1 MRYLLPNVLPWSVL
15 VVIVAW
21 PCGALIADDDSSP
34 QLMPIVRSMP
44 AMEPAAPAGSS
55 ATSSPAVAAATDAPS
70 APHLYVN
77 SREVRAP
84 LDPATC
90 EGVQPGRD
98 QAVVLYVSGNRGRTW
113 VRTQKRTLPTA
124 ALEFRA
130 VTDGTYWAIFRGEAV
145 ASRGADPLPGA
156 RPDLIITV
164 DTSPPQVAS
173 LTASAARENEPVRIA
188 WQVSDPGSSIG
199 GVKIAAAQG
208 QSKETLPPQ
217 EVTPSPEG
225 SALVGPLSAG
235 TWDFAVTF
243 VDLAGN
249 MTTACC
255 RTTVTPVAAAQVAA
269 EPAPAAAPSPPPA
282 STPVAEPVEASP
294 TPTPVQPVAAPQA
307 DAPVAPPSS
316 ATSPAPTSQEPR
328 MEPVPPPASSM
339 MTSELP
345 AAAPRPSP
353 VAPVTGAA
361 ESPSPE
367 AVAPARG
374 RGDQWV
380 EPGGEVRATA
390 ETPLLRSRMLSISY
404 TWDEEHPPDRVGLWV
419 TTDGG
424 RTWQL
429 DHVAERL
436 TGLFVFQAPADG
448 VYGFHTHREA
458 GGNTWGVPLS
468 GEAPQM
474 EIIVDTEP
482 PRVQWTSPLGVEAA
496 GGAARQPV
504 KVTGTAVLAWQAT
517 DANLGK
523 RPARL
528 DWRAFGQTLWQPIAA
543 DLPGSGSYTWTVPEA
558 ASGTLEVRITVLDRA
573 GHLAS
578 ADVSLEIVRPAAAE
592 TPPPSAAP
600 TTEQASQDAVAESQ
614 RAYAMATLSRL
625 QENWADAERQ
635 LQRATTLNP
644 DHVRAWVDLGGIY
657 AAGRRWDPAVDA
669 YRKAVTLQPENVNAL
684 LGLSRSLAARGDT
697 DGALRTVET
706 LLNLSP
712 TDGDALVLHGD
723 LLWKSGRHDEARQ
736 SWLRALDSG
745 GGHEGRLAAIQ
756 KRLQLKR

>member
-1 MRYLLPNVLPWSVL
+1 
-15 VVIVAW
+15 
-21 PCGALIADDDSSP
+21 
-34 QLMPIVRSMP
+34 MPIVRSMP
-44 AMEPAAPAGSS
+44 AIEPAGTAPAGSS
-55 ATSSPAVAAATDAPS
+55 ATPSPTVAAATDASS

-77 SREVRAP
+77 AREVRAP
-84 LDPATC
+84 LDPARC

-113 VRTQKRTLPTA
+113 VRTQKRTLPTG

-156 RPDLIITV
+156 RPDLLITV
-164 DTSPPQVAS
+164 DTSPPEVAS

-188 WQVSDPGSSIG
+188 WQVSDRGGSIG

-217 EVTPSPEG
+217 EATPSLEG
-225 SALVGPLSAG
+225 SSLVGPLSAG

-243 VDLAGN
+243 VDMAGN

-255 RTTVTPVAAAQVAA
+255 RTTVAAVEAAQVAA
-269 EPAPAAAPSPPPA
+269 EPSPVVAPWPTPAP
-282 STPVAEPVEASP
+282 TPVAEPVEAVP
-294 TPTPVQPVAAPQA
+294 TAAPVAAPTTG
-307 DAPVAPPSS
+307 APLAQPAA
-316 ATSPAPTSQEPR
+316 ATSPAPSSQEPR
-328 MEPVPPPASSM
+328 MEPVPPPQVATEPVVAPATAPEPTASPASS
-339 MTSELP
+339 TIAAQPS
-345 AAAPRPSP
+345 AAA
-353 VAPVTGAA
+353 TT
-361 ESPSPE
+361 PSPE

-380 EPGGEVRATA
+380 EPGGEVRAAA

-429 DHVAERL
+429 DHVAGRL

-482 PRVQWTSPLGVEAA
+482 PRVEWTSPLGAEAA
-496 GGAARQPV
+496 GGIARAPA
-504 KVTGTAVLAWQAT
+504 KVTGTVALAWQAT
-517 DANLGK
+517 DANLGE

-543 DLPGSGSYTWTVPEA
+543 DLPGSGSHTWTAPEA
-558 ASGTLEVRITVLDRA
+558 TSGTVEVRVTVLDRA

-578 ADVSLEIVRPAAAE
+578 ADVSLEIVRPAATE
-592 TPPPSAAP
+592 TPPAAAAP
-600 TTEQASQDAVAESQ
+600 TTEQASEDAVAESQ

-644 DHVRAWVDLGGIY
+644 DHARAWVDLGGIY

-669 YRKAVTLQPENVNAL
+669 YRKAVTLQPENTNAL
-684 LGLSRSLAARGDT
+684 LGLSRSLAARGDA
-697 DGALRTVET
+697 DGAVRAVET
-706 LLNLSP
+706 LLRVSP

-736 SWLRALDSG
+736 SWLKALDSG

-756 KRLQLKR
+756 KRLQLKP